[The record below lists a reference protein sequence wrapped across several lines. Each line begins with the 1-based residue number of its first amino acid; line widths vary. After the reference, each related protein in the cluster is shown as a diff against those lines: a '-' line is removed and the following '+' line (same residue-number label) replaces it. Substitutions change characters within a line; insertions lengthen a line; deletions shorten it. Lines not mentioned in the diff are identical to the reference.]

1 MTGEGNVKS
10 VSGQSK
16 CAGCI
21 YYASLSETNNG
32 VGYFC
37 DYIGATNRARSKI
50 CDPGE
55 ACTVRA
61 AEREDVLPRCDRG
74 GYLVSRGRRGH
85 RPARALDAETVRKMA
100 GDGMSCK
107 KIAEALHSNT
117 SCVFRFCKKHGI
129 PCGGMLKRKAA
140 ET

>member
-1 MTGEGNVKS
+1 MME
-10 VSGQSK
+10 QSK
-16 CAGCI
+16 CAGCA
-21 YYASLSETNNG
+21 YYAPLSENNAG
-32 VGYFC
+32 VGYYC
-37 DYIGATNRARSKI
+37 DYIGATNHARSKI
-50 CDPGE
+50 CRPGE
-55 ACTVRA
+55 ECTVRA